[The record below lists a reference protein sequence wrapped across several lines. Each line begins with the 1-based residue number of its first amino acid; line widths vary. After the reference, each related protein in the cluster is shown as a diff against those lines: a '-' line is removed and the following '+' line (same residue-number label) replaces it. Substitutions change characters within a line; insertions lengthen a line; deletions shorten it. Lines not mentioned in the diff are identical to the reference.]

1 MRILESCDNFDT
13 DAPPLI
19 ESNDNYRF
27 FYRKRR
33 RNFHVAALNPG
44 MPGRELLHCGSIH
57 RTELLRGAHFRS
69 ENVDHLSVEYVQRG
83 VLQFRQ
89 EERGY
94 ELSAGELFL
103 LHPRR
108 RGEFFAVD
116 GSCLK
121 ISLLFNGQLLPEL
134 LRESGL
140 AAIDAIASVN
150 VAVLESFIRDF
161 ETLSLEHGSEAERK
175 NGVLSWRFFQ
185 FLRAPH
191 LPERPP
197 AQLAGFERFC
207 LEHLADPMI
216 TVGDMAA
223 ACRLSESHFI
233 RLCRQHFDA
242 TPYQYLIRLRMQ
254 VAAKLLLST
263 DRMPVKQIAEQVGYR
278 NALHFSTE
286 FKKLFGLSP
295 RQYADREQP

>member
-94 ELSAGELFL
+94 ELSAGELLL
-103 LHPRR
+103 LHPRP

-116 GSCLK
+116 GSCVK
-121 ISLLFNGQLLPEL
+121 ISS
-134 LRESGL
+134 R
-140 AAIDAIASVN
+140 
-150 VAVLESFIRDF
+150 
-161 ETLSLEHGSEAERK
+161 
-175 NGVLSWRFFQ
+175 
-185 FLRAPH
+185 
-191 LPERPP
+191 
-197 AQLAGFERFC
+197 
-207 LEHLADPMI
+207 
-216 TVGDMAA
+216 
-223 ACRLSESHFI
+223 
-233 RLCRQHFDA
+233 
-242 TPYQYLIRLRMQ
+242 
-254 VAAKLLLST
+254 
-263 DRMPVKQIAEQVGYR
+263 
-278 NALHFSTE
+278 
-286 FKKLFGLSP
+286 
-295 RQYADREQP
+295 